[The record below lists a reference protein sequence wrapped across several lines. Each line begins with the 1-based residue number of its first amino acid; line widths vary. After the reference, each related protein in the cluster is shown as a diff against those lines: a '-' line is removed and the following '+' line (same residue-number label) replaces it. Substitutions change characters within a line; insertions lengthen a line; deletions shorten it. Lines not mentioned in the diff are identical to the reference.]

1 MGYKL
6 YGEDRTP
13 PARWKEF
20 VEWLVV
26 MCLWFPTAIGGWLVF
41 FGVSLEWMGVLTVLV
56 AITAAW
62 HFSKSDDIS
71 V

>member
-6 YGEDRTP
+6 YGEDRMR

-20 VEWLVV
+20 VEWLIV
-26 MCLWFPTAIGGWLVF
+26 MCLWFPAAIGGWLVF
-41 FGVSLEWMGVLTVLV
+41 FGLPLGWMSALTTLV

-62 HFSKSDDIS
+62 YFSKG
-71 V
+71 